1 MRGRGCGRTAGPA
14 ASRTTCRHLR
24 PMRGDASKDAVAP
37 SSRQLPV
44 GNRLVTRG
52 RGRGRGTEMCGDAPG
67 GLSLMDT
74 TGLRC
79 ARDISHWFI
88 TGLRWCRSARS
99 RGRGGGC
106 CPSRVGCPEG
116 SGSSRPRPGRRPLGA
131 TGSLCH
137 AIGLHPLTL
146 SRHLGRVMIS
156 PLQCSDTTLGF
167 ATVFGRGV
175 RWVPMPLLDQSCKY
189 LSALP
194 NEANRPPLCDATPAY
209 S

>member
-106 CPSRVGCPEG
+106 CPSRVGCPGELPSPSRAKTTGSNRVVVSRYRAAPPHAFPAPREG
-116 SGSSRPRPGRRPLGA
+116 DDITAAVQRYDVRVRNGLRTGRPVGADAPSRPKLQISFGSSQRSQPP
-131 TGSLCH
+131 
-137 AIGLHPLTL
+137 
-146 SRHLGRVMIS
+146 
-156 PLQCSDTTLGF
+156 TT
-167 ATVFGRGV
+167 V
-175 RWVPMPLLDQSCKY
+175 
-189 LSALP
+189 
-194 NEANRPPLCDATPAY
+194 
-209 S
+209 